1 MAKTNALID
10 IEQVVSRFLF
20 KYRLSTD
27 DALIFTEHACNCY
40 RDFCLYD
47 SDQVVTSKVSVTANK
62 IIEMPADM
70 VGFVDLCI
78 STGEGEWWSFSE
90 RKYIVNTTTFTGLVE
105 GLDSSVGE
113 GVGVTQPRT
122 TGYAATG
129 AVNDYN
135 YTIDWSAR
143 RIFVDGAQSQ
153 TVVLMYVTSGIEA
166 SGTTSVPEFITPM
179 FDSYMLWKKSYWDGT
194 TIRERQ
200 GLERDYTNAR
210 LTIRNFI
217 NAMSFN
223 QWHDIILSSISQ
235 APKR

>member
-1 MAKTNALID
+1 MKTNALINLET
-10 IEQVVSRFLF
+10 IVSRFLF
-20 KYRLSTD
+20 KYKLPTD
-27 DALIFTEHACNCY
+27 DAMIFTEHLCNCY

-47 SDQVVTSKVSVTANK
+47 SDQVVTSKVSVTVNQ

-78 STGEGEWWSFSE
+78 STGAGEWWSFTE
-90 RKYIVNTTTFTGLVE
+90 KRNIVNTTTFTGLVE
-105 GLDSSVGE
+105 GLDATVGE
-113 GVGVTQPRT
+113 GVGVTTPRT

-129 AVNDYN
+129 GVNDYN
-135 YTIDWSAR
+135 YTIDWAAR

-166 SGTTSVPEFITPM
+166 SGSTSVPEFLTPM
-179 FDSYMLWKKSYWDGT
+179 FDNYLLWKKSYWDRVT
-194 TIRERQ
+194 VRERQ

-217 NAMSFN
+217 NSMSYA
-223 QWHDIILSSISQ
+223 QWHDIILSSVSQ
-235 APKR
+235 SPKR